1 MLLGCIADDLTGA
14 TDLALMLTRAGMRTV
29 QVMGVPA
36 PGTEFDGVDAV
47 VVALK
52 SRTNPVTEAIDWSL
66 KAADVLLAAGAKQL
80 FFKYCSTF
88 DSTAEGNIGPVA
100 EALLSRVGGDLA
112 LVCPAFPV
120 NRRTVYLGNLFVGD
134 LPLAESPMRDH
145 PLTPMRDSNLVRVL
159 SRQTRLKVGLVPHAT
174 VDQGAGATRAAFAA
188 LAKSGVRFAV
198 VDAVLDRHLVDM
210 GTAAADHR
218 LITGGSG
225 VAMGL
230 PANFV
235 RLGLMQA
242 APAPTRMTAPKG
254 RAAIIAGSCSEA
266 TRGQIATAVKAGIPA
281 LRVAAEQVANGKLT
295 ADGLVQ
301 WALQQPQDAPVLIY
315 SSADPAEIAQVQA
328 AFGRDRAGLM
338 IEELLAAGAYGLM
351 AQGFSRLIVAGGETS
366 GAVVTKL
373 GVTQIEIGPEIDP
386 GVPWTKSVVRST
398 DGQPVALALKSGNFG
413 APDFFVKAWD
423 RLTQQPP

>member
-36 PGTEFDGVDAV
+36 PGTTFPGVDAV

-52 SRTNPVTEAIDWSL
+52 SRTNPVAEAIDWSL

-88 DSTAEGNIGPVA
+88 DSTDQGNIGPVA
-100 EALLSRVGGDLA
+100 EALLAKVGGEFA

-120 NRRTVYLGNLFVGD
+120 NKRTVYLGNLFVGD
-134 LPLAESPMRDH
+134 LPLAESPMKDH

-159 SRQTRLKVGLVPHAT
+159 ARQTKLKVGLVPHAT
-174 VDQGAGATRAAFAA
+174 VDQGADATKAALAA

-210 GTAAADHR
+210 GTAAAGHK

-235 RLGLMQA
+235 RAGLMQA
-242 APAPTRMTAPKG
+242 ATAPTQLAAPKG

-266 TRGQIATAVKAGIPA
+266 TRGQIEAAIKAGVPA
-281 LRVAAEQVANGKLT
+281 MRVDMAALERGDPVVANLT
-295 ADGLVQ
+295 L
-301 WALQQPQDAPVLIY
+301 WAIGQPSTGPVLIY
-315 SSADPAEIAQVQA
+315 SSADPAEVAKVQA
-328 AFGRDRAGLM
+328 RLGRD
-338 IEELLAAGAYGLM
+338 AAGQRIEAVLSDV
-351 AQGFSRLIVAGGETS
+351 ALQLTKQGFTRLIVAGGETS

-373 GVTQIEIGPEIDP
+373 GINQIEIGPEIDP
-386 GVPWTKSVVRST
+386 GVPWTKSTGDR
-398 DGQPVALALKSGNFG
+398 PMAFALKSGNFG
-413 APDFFVKAWD
+413 ATDFFTKAWAK
-423 RLTQQPP
+423 LA

>member
-1 MLLGCIADDLTGA
+1 MFLGCIADDLTGG

-36 PGTEFDGVDAV
+36 PGTTFPGVDAV

-52 SRTNPVTEAIDWSL
+52 SRTNPVAEAIDWSL
-66 KAADVLLAAGAKQL
+66 KSADVLLAAGAKQL

-88 DSTAEGNIGPVA
+88 DSTDQGNIGPVA
-100 EALLSRVGGDLA
+100 EALLAKVGGEIA

-120 NRRTVYLGNLFVGD
+120 NKRTVYLGNLFVGD
-134 LPLAESPMRDH
+134 LPLAESPMKDH

-159 SRQTRLKVGLVPHAT
+159 SRQTKLKVGLVPHAT
-174 VDQGAGATRAAFAA
+174 VDQGVEATRVALAV

-210 GTAAADHR
+210 GTAAADHK

-235 RLGLMQA
+235 RAGLMQA
-242 APAPTRMTAPKG
+242 ALAPTQMTAPKG
-254 RAAIIAGSCSEA
+254 RAAIIAGSCSDA
-266 TRGQIATAVKAGIPA
+266 TRRQIETAIAAGIPA
-281 LRVAAEQVANGKLT
+281 RRIVAEQVASGKLT
-295 ADGLVQ
+295 AAALVT
-301 WALQQPQDAPVLIY
+301 WAVQQPASAPVLIY
-315 SSADPAEIAQVQA
+315 SSADPAEIAKVQA
-328 AFGRDRAGLM
+328 ALGRDRAGQM
-338 IEELLAAGAYGLM
+338 IEDLLANTASGLV

-386 GVPWTKSVVRST
+386 GVPWTKSVTKST
-398 DGQPVALALKSGNFG
+398 AEQPLVLALKSGNFG
-413 APDFFVKAWD
+413 APDFFTKAWD
-423 RLTQQPP
+423 RLM